1 MRSLWRKRRGK
12 IDLLTGLYFM
22 ILMTALLAV
31 QFQLVIFSN
40 ISVFM
45 EDALVAS
52 NLASA
57 IVDLREFGTTGIVC
71 IASPDTAYELYRESL
86 RCNLSLDENWNSTN
100 TEMIAGEVTIQT
112 YEIYDVIENDV
123 TIYSYGESGSHMKTI
138 PEGLGSVK
146 TPDGTLVESTS
157 IYSRISFPVKGI
169 FGVEIEAVK
178 QKTVDIIRMM
188 NQETGGI

>member
-1 MRSLWRKRRGK
+1 
-12 IDLLTGLYFM
+12 
-22 ILMTALLAV
+22 
-31 QFQLVIFSN
+31 
-40 ISVFM
+40 
-45 EDALVAS
+45 
-52 NLASA
+52 
-57 IVDLREFGTTGIVC
+57 
-71 IASPDTAYELYRESL
+71 
-86 RCNLSLDENWNSTN
+86 
-100 TEMIAGEVTIQT
+100 
-112 YEIYDVIENDV
+112 
-123 TIYSYGESGSHMKTI
+123 MKTI